1 VLAALAG
8 WRVSLHR
15 TRADW
20 PIVAAAWL
28 STLLAAAL
36 LSIGPIYA
44 SATSL
49 AGIRRAL
56 ADAPRADTIVSAA
69 YYAPPAAAAK
79 ADAPVRRDLEAAIE
93 PLGGKVLRD
102 VQSTESFA
110 IGGRAE
116 GAVEDRALLGF
127 AEGIADHATL
137 SQGAWPVD
145 SAAAEPM
152 QVAVLDAVADRLRL
166 KVGAELPLVVREFNQ
181 ESEIR
186 TQVVGIFTIDGQA
199 DAYWQGDA
207 QLATG
212 VAEHGSYR
220 TLGPLLTTPV
230 NVLQRAPLAS
240 VQVRWRAFPKLDRLT
255 VDESPGLR
263 SRLAALPDVLQTAAG
278 AKLDVRTG
286 LPPILDVAERSLQVS
301 GASVLL
307 LMLQLAILAAY
318 AIVLTASLLVDHRR
332 VDTAMLRSRGAGPIQ
347 LTLLSLAE
355 TLLLAIP
362 AVLLA
367 PWLAAAALAVLNT
380 AGPLADVGL
389 SIEPHVTPQA
399 YLAAAAA
406 GVVCLG
412 LMVVPVL
419 IGARRFADAERELSR
434 QETRTFGHR
443 MGLDVALVAISA
455 IALWQLRSYGAPLT
469 TSVRGSLGVDPL
481 LIAAPAIGLLAGGVL
496 ALRIMPLLAS
506 VAERAVSRGRDL
518 VTSLGVQQLARRPLR
533 YTRSALLLMIAIST
547 GVFALSYAATWST
560 SQHDQADFQ
569 SGAALR
575 VVPGDQVGA
584 LPSWALPAA
593 YAGLPGV
600 NALSPVERRTDGL
613 AVGATSG
620 DVLAIDADAAPDIVL
635 MRPDQAAGSLA
646 ELMRPLQA
654 GRPEPKL
661 AQLPAGAT
669 ALRVVPRLDILSAKQ
684 FVAGGPFEFHT
695 VPIDPS
701 LVTGIQVS
709 VTVTLRDARGLLYQ
723 VDSAQQPLTRRGRPI
738 VISLQP
744 GAADE
749 GLSMAGP
756 LEVAELSVDLWLA
769 EDIVV
774 SNGSVGVGQVSA
786 AGGPDGPWRAVAL
799 DAIGPWRATQV
810 GLNAQQSV
818 AADLS
823 DGITL
828 PLSGGGAQGN
838 LFGNGLG
845 GPPAHVVLVP
855 KAIES
860 LANEV
865 RVIADRTFLA
875 AADAAVG
882 DSVTVRLDGLPQS
895 LVIAGS
901 VEAFPGTDSQRAVV
915 VLDEPTFALLRL
927 QATNTT
933 RDADE
938 WWFAASDQ
946 AAPQLAAA
954 LAAPPFSGSAVL
966 TAADR
971 AQTLGRDPVAVGI
984 LGALAL
990 GFVAAALF
998 AIVGLV
1004 VSAAVSARQ
1013 RQSEFAVLRALG
1025 LSGGQLSRWLW
1036 LENGSVVAISV
1047 VGGTALGLLIGW
1059 LVLPFVT
1066 VTQQGTAPVPAVIV
1080 EIPWERIAILD
1091 VSGALVL
1098 AVAVATI
1105 GSLLRRRGVGST
1117 LRMGDD

>member
-1 VLAALAG
+1 LLAG
-8 WRVSLHR
+8 WRVSLRR

-20 PIVAAAWL
+20 PIVAAAWF

-36 LSIGPIYA
+36 LSIGPIYS

-56 ADAPRADTIVSAA
+56 ADAPLADTLISAS
-69 YYAPPAAAAK
+69 YYAPPQAADK
-79 ADAPVRRDLEAAIE
+79 ADAPVRRDLQAAIE
-93 PLGGKVLRD
+93 PLGGSVLRD

-110 IGGRAE
+110 IGGRAK

-127 AEGIADHATL
+127 AEGIEDHATL
-137 SQGAWPVD
+137 ADGAWPVETPGD
-145 SAAAEPM
+145 EPM
-152 QVAVLDAVADRLRL
+152 QVAVLDTVADHLRL
-166 KVGAELPLVVREFNQ
+166 KVGAELPLIVREFNQ
-181 ESEIR
+181 ESEMPTR
-186 TQVVGIFTIDGQA
+186 VVGIFTIDGGS
-199 DAYWQGDA
+199 DPYWQGDA

-212 VAEHGSYR
+212 VGDHGSYR
-220 TLGPLLTTPV
+220 TLGPLLTTPAD
-230 NVLQRAPLAS
+230 VLERAPLAS
-240 VQVRWRAFPKLDRLT
+240 VQVRWRAFPNLDRLT
-255 VDESPGLR
+255 VDDSPGLR
-263 SRLAALPDVLQTAAG
+263 GRLAALPEVLQTAAG
-278 AKLDVRTG
+278 AKLEVRTG

-318 AIVLTASLLVDHRR
+318 AIVLTASLLVDHRQ

-355 TLLLAIP
+355 ALLLAIP

-367 PWLAAAALAVLNT
+367 PWLAAAALAVLNA

-389 SIEPHVTPQA
+389 NIEPRVTPQA

-406 GVVCLG
+406 GVVCVG

-506 VAERAVSRGRDL
+506 VAERALSRGRDL

-569 SGAALR
+569 SGAAVR
-575 VVPGDQVGA
+575 VVPGSQVGA
-584 LPSWALPAA
+584 LPAWALPAA
-593 YAGLPGV
+593 YSDLPAV
-600 NALSPVERRTDGL
+600 RALSPVERRIDGL

-635 MRPDQAAGSLA
+635 MRPDQADGSLA

-661 AQLPAGAT
+661 AQLPAGTT
-669 ALRVVPRLDILSAKQ
+669 ALRVMPRLDIVSAQQ
-684 FVAGGPFEFHT
+684 FVAGPGGFDFTSEP
-695 VPIDPS
+695 VDPAT
-701 LVTGIQVS
+701 VTGVQVS
-709 VTVTLRDARGLLYQ
+709 VTVTLRDGRGLLYQ
-723 VDSAQQPLTRRGRPI
+723 VDSAQQLLTRRARPI
-738 VISLQP
+738 IISLQP
-744 GAADE
+744 GAADKD
-749 GLSMAGP
+749 LALAAP
-756 LEVAELSVDLWLA
+756 LEVAELSVDVWLPA
-769 EDIVV
+769 DIVV

-786 AGGPDGPWRAVAL
+786 ARGPHGPWQTVEL
-799 DAIGPWRATQV
+799 DAIGPWRATQA
-810 GLNAQQSV
+810 GLNAQPSV

-828 PLSGGGAQGN
+828 SLSGGGAQGN

-865 RVIADRTFLA
+865 PAIADRAFLV

-938 WWFAASDQ
+938 WWFAASDRD
-946 AAPQLAAA
+946 APQLAAT
-954 LAAPPFSGSAVL
+954 LAAPPFTSAAVL

-1066 VTQQGTAPVPAVIV
+1066 VTQQGAAPVPAVIV

-1098 AVAVATI
+1098 AVAVAII